1 MVVMDEKKY
10 SDAEVRDAIRHVAKM
25 AHDAFDTE
33 PEQAGRNY
41 AAGWG
46 AYDAAMGA
54 LEHDPDLV
62 RLFAKKFREVHE

>member
-1 MVVMDEKKY
+1 MAEKKY
-10 SDAEVRDAIRHVAKM
+10 SDDEVRDAVRHIAKM
-25 AHDAFDTE
+25 AHDAFTAE

-62 RLFAKKFREVHE
+62 RLFAKKLREETE